1 MAFVCR
7 KSAAVIFGNWD
18 KRTSFIP
25 TIKWV
30 EVPCA
35 GLVKMT
41 DILDALSAGDDV
53 EGVLVLA
60 CHEGNCRSEKG
71 TVTARKLVESAKEML
86 SRIGGEKE
94 RIEYIST
101 APNDGLELARKIENF
116 WKSLRSGENTKT

>member
-1 MAFVCR
+1 MAFLCR
-7 KSAAVIFGNWD
+7 KSAAVIFENWD
-18 KRTSFIP
+18 KRMSFIP

-60 CHEGNCRSEKG
+60 CHERNCRSEKG
-71 TVTARKLVESAKEML
+71 TLTAKKLVKSAKEIL
-86 SRIGGEKE
+86 SRIGVEKE

-116 WKSLRSGENTKT
+116 WKCLGSEENSKT